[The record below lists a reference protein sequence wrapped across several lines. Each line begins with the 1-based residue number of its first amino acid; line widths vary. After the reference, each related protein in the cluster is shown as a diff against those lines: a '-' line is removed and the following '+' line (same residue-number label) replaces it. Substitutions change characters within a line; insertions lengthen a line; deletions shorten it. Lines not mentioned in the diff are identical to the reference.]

1 MDSPSLQEEEA
12 SPIHRRPSPWKAQDL
27 SAEDRKEAGIESPIS
42 WESDPEAMRARE
54 RRSKSNADRPSLR
67 LSPARKEIAVQ
78 LDFSEARP
86 EDKERAEEEPLH
98 EGVVIAELAASVTR
112 APRSKSNPPASTRT
126 SARGVGSSSIPILQK
141 AMQRAKEKVPGT
153 SSKSISDFAVLQS
166 VPDDKLLAVA
176 QDSCVLFSS
185 AAGNPAPLLSM
196 IRAKELVQADLALAR
211 DRIEEEQR
219 IAKELKLS
227 QEREVGQPSSSSPTG
242 GPVGE
247 SPPVKQIRQVKS
259 KKIQK
264 KQPSLGKRV
273 LTRQARG
280 RKVVIQ

>member
-1 MDSPSLQEEEA
+1 
-12 SPIHRRPSPWKAQDL
+12 
-27 SAEDRKEAGIESPIS
+27 
-42 WESDPEAMRARE
+42 
-54 RRSKSNADRPSLR
+54 
-67 LSPARKEIAVQ
+67 
-78 LDFSEARP
+78 
-86 EDKERAEEEPLH
+86 
-98 EGVVIAELAASVTR
+98 
-112 APRSKSNPPASTRT
+112 
-126 SARGVGSSSIPILQK
+126 
-141 AMQRAKEKVPGT
+141 MQRAKDKVPGT

-176 QDSCVLFSS
+176 RDSCVLFPS
-185 AAGNPAPLLSM
+185 AAGNPAPLLSV

-219 IAKELKLS
+219 LAKELKLS
-227 QEREVGQPSSSSPTG
+227 QEREESQPSSSSPTG

-247 SPPVKQIRQVKS
+247 SSPVKSMRQVKS
-259 KKIQK
+259 RKIQK